1 MILLLML
8 FRNSSFA
15 VNMEYVSRIINIDK
29 SQAEEDQFLVPPGP
43 AAAGIVLK
51 SECILPADSVEEM
64 LAYDGSITPPNPFL
78 KGCMKNTNIES
89 FVIINNKIYGV
100 LSSIF
105 LKNNCKRS

>member
-15 VNMEYVSRIINIDK
+15 VDMTYVSRIINIAK
-29 SQAEEDQFLVPPGP
+29 TQTGKELFLLPPDS
-43 AAAGIVLK
+43 AATGIILK

-64 LAYDGSITPPNPFL
+64 LAYDGSITPANPFL